1 VNSSRDKLEPLLRD
15 ALARHVPGFRS
26 LTDFDRLSGG
36 ASQETY
42 RLVVETESGERRL
55 AMRRA
60 AGGAWSSDGAGSLG
74 RPGLTGEALLMQ
86 TARLAGVPEPEVL
99 GIFEESDGLG
109 NGFVMEW
116 LDGETLGKRI
126 VQSEELAGIRPK
138 LARQC
143 GEILAR
149 IHAIDVAGMPVASH
163 LEIIEPRSFVEQSW
177 DTYKSLETPQPML
190 DYTARW
196 LIEHLPESPR
206 STLVHNDFRNGN
218 LMIGPDGVRAVLD
231 WEIAHIG
238 DPMRDLGWIC
248 TNSWRFGNSALP
260 VGGFGDYEELF
271 AGYESVSGQ
280 SVDREHV
287 KFWEVFGSFW
297 WGMVCLSMVGIY
309 RSGIDR
315 SVERAAIGRRTSE
328 GQVDCVNLLIPG
340 RVDLIEPAERSSTLD
355 MPSLD
360 ELTASVRDF
369 LREDVMGATRGRVS
383 FHARVAANS
392 LDIVLRQHAS
402 GSEHRRREQAGLAR
416 LLDSDDE
423 IEPLR
428 WRLVEA
434 LRDGSMPLDEPG
446 LADHLRSQV
455 VNQLAIDQPRY
466 SGFRTAL
473 ADSRGD

>member
-1 VNSSRDKLEPLLRD
+1 VSDEREKLETLLHD
-15 ALARHVPGFRS
+15 ALARHLPGFRS

-42 RLVVETESGERRL
+42 RLVVETEGGKRQL

-60 AGGAWSSDGAGSLG
+60 AGGTWSREGAGHLG

-86 TARLAGVPEPEVL
+86 TARAAGVPEPEVL
-99 GIFEESDGLG
+99 GIFDESDGLG

-126 VQSEELAGIRPK
+126 VQSEELAGVRPK

-149 IHAIDVAGMPVASH
+149 IHAIDVEGTPVANH
-163 LEIIEPRSFVEQSW
+163 LESTDPRSFIEQTW
-177 DTYKSLETPQPML
+177 ETYKSLETPQPML

-196 LIEHLPESPR
+196 LMEHLPDSPR
-206 STLVHNDFRNGN
+206 TTLVHNDFRNGN

-260 VGGFGDYEELF
+260 VGGFGGYDDLF
-271 AGYESVSGQ
+271 AGYDSVSGQ
-280 SVDREHV
+280 SVDPEHV

-297 WGMVCLSMVGIY
+297 WGTVCLGMVGIY
-309 RSGIDR
+309 RSGLDR
-315 SVERAAIGRRTSE
+315 SVERAAIGRRSSE

-340 RVDLIEPAERSSTLD
+340 RVDLIEPAEQDSNLD
-355 MPSLD
+355 MPRLD

-369 LREDVMGATRGRVS
+369 LREQVMGATRGRVS

-392 LDIVLRQHAS
+392 LDIVLRQQAS
-402 GSEHRRREQAGLAR
+402 GPEHRLRERAGLGE
-416 LLDSDDE
+416 LLGSDDE
-423 IEPLR
+423 IEPMR

-446 LADHLRSQV
+446 LTDHLRSHV
-455 VNQLAIDQPRY
+455 VNQIAIDQPSY

-473 ADSRGD
+473 ANARSD